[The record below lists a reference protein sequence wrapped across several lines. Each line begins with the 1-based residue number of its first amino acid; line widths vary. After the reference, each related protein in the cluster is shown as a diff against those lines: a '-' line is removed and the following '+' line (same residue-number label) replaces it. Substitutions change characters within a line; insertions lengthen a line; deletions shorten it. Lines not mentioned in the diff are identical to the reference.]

1 MEIKIPVDLERRIE
15 EISTEIGVDREEI
28 VIEALREFLEEYK
41 DYEEA
46 YRRYKDPNDKLIT
59 AKELRDSL
67 GL

>member
-15 EISTEIGVDREEI
+15 EISTEMGVDREEI
-28 VIEALREFLEEYK
+28 VIEALREFLEEYE

-46 YRRYKDPNDKLIT
+46 YRRYKDPEDKLIT